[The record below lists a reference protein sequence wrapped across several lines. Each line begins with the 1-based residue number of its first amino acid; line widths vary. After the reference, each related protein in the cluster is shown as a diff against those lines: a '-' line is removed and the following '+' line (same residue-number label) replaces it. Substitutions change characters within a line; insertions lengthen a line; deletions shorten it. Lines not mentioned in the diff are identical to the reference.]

1 MRHSHGG
8 SSLGMCSMRNLV
20 FTIYCHRS
28 ETRTLLPDLE
38 KVEHLKPAEVRQIG
52 FTTHLYHIP
61 SEIFSNTFKNFSGL
75 AYTNVHNTPLTDS
88 FYITNACPGRYCVFY
103 VTGHYCIF
111 YVIRHIVV
119 LFYLYVSI
127 SVCVGLC
134 ITTCI
139 CPAFYAVILV
149 ISILLLLVHYIT
161 FSHHYFALTSCSPIH
176 SVDGN

>member
-1 MRHSHGG
+1 
-8 SSLGMCSMRNLV
+8 MRNLV

-38 KVEHLKPAEVRQIG
+38 KVEHLKHAEVRQIG
-52 FTTHLYHIP
+52 FTTHLYPIP

-88 FYITNACPGRYCVFY
+88 FYITNAFPGRYCIFY

-111 YVIRHIVV
+111 YVIGHIVV

-149 ISILLLLVHYIT
+149 INILYNISAMTIICNTNFSSINKSEKSWKYMVTGKHKSMIKYT
-161 FSHHYFALTSCSPIH
+161 FHQ
-176 SVDGN
+176 

>member
-1 MRHSHGG
+1 MLSYRTFET
-8 SSLGMCSMRNLV
+8 C
-20 FTIYCHRS
+20 RS
-28 ETRTLLPDLE
+28 KTNRFYNSFIP
-38 KVEHLKPAEVRQIG
+38 
-52 FTTHLYHIP
+52 YSIP

-88 FYITNACPGRYCVFY
+88 FYITNAFPGRYSVFY

-111 YVIRHIVV
+111 YVIGHIAV

-149 ISILLLLVHYIT
+149 INIFIYLYTDLQCDLLYKR
-161 FSHHYFALTSCSPIH
+161 SK
-176 SVDGN
+176 